1 MLCEH
6 SSIEDLREML
16 RSFYLSEHFTD
27 INMEELRVELDMF
40 IHLND
45 ESSTEYQKC
54 LLEDLGDEL
63 ELAIE
68 EEKHSDESQIEAH
81 ESEANIVEKQEFI
94 LKTENIA
101 VILVDIVNVDL

>member
-1 MLCEH
+1 
-6 SSIEDLREML
+6 
-16 RSFYLSEHFTD
+16 
-27 INMEELRVELDMF
+27 MF

-63 ELAIE
+63 ALAIE
-68 EEKHSDESQIEAH
+68 VH
-81 ESEANIVEKQEFI
+81 ESEANTVENQEFI